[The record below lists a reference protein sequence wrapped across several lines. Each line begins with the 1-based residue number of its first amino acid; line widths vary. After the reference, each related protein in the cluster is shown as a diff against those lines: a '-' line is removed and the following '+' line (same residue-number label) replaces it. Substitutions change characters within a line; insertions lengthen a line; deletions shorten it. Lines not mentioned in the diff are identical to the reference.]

1 MPTPELTELMQGY
14 AIQGL
19 QDWQRSAGEE
29 RRDLASRGLG
39 RNRLAERENDILGA
53 LRQRRSTNRPKF
65 IPMPQGRNRS
75 HQDNGCHWPFFAA
88 ATWMLGEQEI
98 TAFDLLISY
107 KDDNWLAF
115 RFEPGNPNEK
125 SHNYTHLQL
134 SKKPFNE
141 KVSVKGIPKFISS
154 SYPAFPLPG
163 SDTLSLFFAMVV
175 AVHGYSETRSIILRA
190 FRAVGETEKASMYF
204 MELDKLLDI

>member
-1 MPTPELTELMQGY
+1 MPNLDHTELMQGY

-19 QDWQRSAGEE
+19 QDWQRSADAR
-29 RRDLASRGLG
+29 RRDLVSRGLG
-39 RNRLAERENDILGA
+39 QNHLAERENDILGA
-53 LRQRRSTNRPKF
+53 LRQRRSTDRPKF

-75 HQDNGCHWPFFAA
+75 HQDNGFHWPFFAA
-88 ATWMLGEQEI
+88 ATWIRGEREV

-107 KDDNWLAF
+107 EDHNWLAF
-115 RFEPGNPNEK
+115 RFEPRNPNEK
-125 SHNYTHLQL
+125 SHNYTHLQI

-154 SYPAFPLPG
+154 SYPAFSLPG

-175 AVHGYSETRSIILRA
+175 AVHGYSETRGIILRA
-190 FRAVGETEKASMYF
+190 FQAGGETEKARIYS
-204 MELDKLLDI
+204 LDKLLDI